1 MFGGKLR
8 FALSGIWANRR
19 SRGGG
24 RGVED
29 ASGHRR
35 VPKEPALA
43 MMGQG
48 RPELSLPVQTPVCG
62 LPARSAIWA
71 PPPPC
76 QLASLAAR
84 LPHPQIATA
93 AAQKEITRIEAPAWW
108 LRMCAQWQP
117 AWA

>member
-48 RPELSLPVQTPVCG
+48 RPGLSLPVQTPVCG

-71 PPPPC
+71 PPPPTPPPAGLTGS
-76 QLASLAAR
+76 Q
-84 LPHPQIATA
+84 
-93 AAQKEITRIEAPAWW
+93 APPSPNSHS
-108 LRMCAQWQP
+108 RRP
-117 AWA
+117 KGNYTY